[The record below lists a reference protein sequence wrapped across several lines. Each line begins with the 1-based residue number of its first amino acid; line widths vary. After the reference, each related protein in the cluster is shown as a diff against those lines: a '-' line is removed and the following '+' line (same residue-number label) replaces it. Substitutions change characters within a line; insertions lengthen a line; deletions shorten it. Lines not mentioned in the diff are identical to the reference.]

1 MSDDKKKYPWIKS
14 IFSSRKRRS
23 VECVYA
29 GPEIMK
35 QRAGRT
41 EKVYAGPPPRVEKP
55 VYAGPES
62 FGQKK
67 KDPPPSVEGV
77 YAGPEFFGIKSDE
90 PQEPEEPV
98 IEEVYAGPEF
108 FGYTDEP
115 DGEAEDIDAPDV
127 EENAEDAPDT
137 DNAPEPDGGAE
148 NAPSGETPP
157 PPPRPDRLPESM
169 MMAVY
174 AGPQYYNPRPDS
186 NIGMFGIPV
195 PAAQPSEKAESPV
208 PDDGTRCP
216 FCGAKRIE
224 GSKFCTECGAV
235 LPPPKP
241 DADGSEGAQAGDD
254 KKEQGSD
261 S

>member
-23 VECVYA
+23 VEC
-29 GPEIMK
+29 
-35 QRAGRT
+35 
-41 EKVYAGPPPRVEKP
+41 VYAGPPPRVEKP

-67 KDPPPSVEGV
+67 KDPPPSVECV

-90 PQEPEEPV
+90 EPEEPV

-137 DNAPEPDGGAE
+137 DDEPEPDGGAE

-174 AGPQYYNPRPDS
+174 AGPQYYNPRPNS

-195 PAAQPSEKAESPV
+195 PAAPPSEKAESPV
-208 PDDGTRCP
+208 PGDGTRCP

-224 GSKFCTECGAV
+224 SSKFCTECGAV

-254 KKEQGSD
+254 KKEQGTD